1 MILGILLALAQALT
15 WSGTSILLRSLST
28 KLDAFLVNGLRAG
41 IGLLVI
47 IPLMLLTGTVSDY
60 QKLTA
65 LQVTYL
71 VGSVVIGGV
80 FGDVLYVTSLKLI
93 GVSRAFPITNTYPL
107 FTVLFSIWLLGEQV
121 GWTLWIGMVLV
132 LFGVYL
138 VARPR
143 GQVVSSAPPLPP
155 GQLLK
160 GALLAIGTAL
170 LWGFAAVILAL
181 GLRGIY
187 GISANTFRVPVVM
200 LLSLLAAAR
209 RGKLGELRQI
219 KGRTLVQLFFAG
231 ILGWGV
237 GSSLYVT
244 AVQLAGPS
252 KTSIVSAT
260 APLFAVPL
268 SSIFLRERPTRHTL
282 LGTLLSVAG
291 IILVIL

>member
-47 IPLMLLTGTVSDY
+47 IPLMFLTGTVSDY
-60 QKLTA
+60 QKFTF
-65 LQVTYL
+65 LQVVYL
-71 VGSVVIGGV
+71 VSSVIIGGV
-80 FGDVLYVTSLKLI
+80 VGDALYVTSLKLI

-107 FTVLFSIWLLGEQV
+107 FTVLFSLWLLGEQV
-121 GWTLWIGMVLV
+121 GWTLWVGMVLV
-132 LFGVYL
+132 LLGVYL

-160 GALLAIGTAL
+160 GALLAVGTAI
-170 LWGFAAVILAL
+170 LWGFGAVVLAL
-181 GLRGIY
+181 GLRGVH

-209 RGKLGELRQI
+209 RGKLGELRQLR
-219 KGRTLVQLFFAG
+219 GRTLLQLLAAG

-268 SSIFLRERPTRHTL
+268 SSIFLHERPTRHTL

>member
-1 MILGILLALAQALT
+1 MILGILLALALALT

-47 IPLMLLTGTVSDY
+47 FPLMFLTGTVSDY
-60 QKLTA
+60 QKLT
-65 LQVTYL
+65 LVQVAYL
-71 VGSVVIGGV
+71 IGSVIIGGV
-80 FGDVLYVTSLKLI
+80 LGDALYVTSLKLI

-107 FTVLFSIWLLGEQV
+107 FTVLFSIWLLAEKV
-121 GWTLWIGMVLV
+121 GWTMWIGMVLV
-132 LFGVYL
+132 MFGVYL

-143 GQVVSSAPPLPP
+143 SQVVTSAPPLPP

-160 GALLAIGTAL
+160 GVLMAVGTAM
-170 LWGFAAVILAL
+170 LWGVAAVVLAL
-181 GLRGIY
+181 GLRGIH
-187 GISANTFRVPVVM
+187 GISANSFRVPVVM
-200 LLSLLAAAR
+200 LLSLSAAAR

-219 KGRTLVQLFFAG
+219 KGRTLAQLFFAG

-237 GSSLYVT
+237 GGSLYVT

-268 SSIFLRERPTRHTL
+268 SSIFLHERPTRFTL